1 MPINKS
7 IFPLRLSTD
16 LSNTLHKASLSTGIT
31 KSDIIRMSINK
42 FLSELNASGINET
55 LARLKGV

>member
-1 MPINKS
+1 MPSYPNT
-7 IFPLRLSTD
+7 FPLRLSSD

-31 KSDIIRMSINK
+31 KSDIIRMSISK
-42 FLSELNASGINET
+42 FISELNASGINET